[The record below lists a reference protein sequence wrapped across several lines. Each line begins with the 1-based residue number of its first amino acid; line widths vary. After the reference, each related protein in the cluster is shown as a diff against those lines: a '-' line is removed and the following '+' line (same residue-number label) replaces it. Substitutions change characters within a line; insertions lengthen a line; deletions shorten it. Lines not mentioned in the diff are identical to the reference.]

1 MTFEELK
8 NNYVSVVKDKFFCFE
23 GRADRKEFWY
33 FVLANFCISIMI
45 GIIDGLIFGTGHAY
59 LGSLY
64 SLAVLLPNLGVS
76 VRRLHD
82 IGKSGWWLLLSLIPV
97 IGTIVLLVWA
107 CKPSVDEGHQYDIT
121 AD

>member
-33 FVLANFCISIMI
+33 FVLANFCVAFLI
-45 GIIDGLIFGTGHAY
+45 GCIDGLIGAERPY

-82 IGKSGWWLLLSLIPV
+82 IGKSGWWLFLSLLPP
-97 IGTIVLLVWA
+97 IGTIILIVWA
-107 CKPSVDEGHQYDIT
+107 CKPSVDEGNQYDIT